1 MTQRA
6 FQDEISGNHCWGCGS
21 ANDKGLQ
28 IKSYWSGD
36 EAVCTWQ
43 PQAHHCAGPGHILNG
58 GIIAT
63 VIDCH
68 CGWTAIAA
76 AYREEG
82 REINT
87 EPSIWY
93 ATSSLNVKYLRPT
106 PLDEAVV
113 LRARVKESI
122 GKKTILACSLFAKGE
137 ECAVGEVVAV
147 RVPRRFWWNEE

>member
-6 FQDEISGNHCWGCGS
+6 FQDEVSGNHCWGCGS
-21 ANDKGLQ
+21 ANDNGLQ

-36 EAVCTWQ
+36 EVVCTWQ
-43 PQAHHCAGPGHILNG
+43 PQAHHSAGPGHILNG

-87 EPSIWY
+87 EPLIRY
-93 ATSSLNVKYLRPT
+93 ATASLNVKYLRPT

-122 GKKTILACSLFAKGE
+122 GTKTILMCSLFAKGE
-137 ECAVGEVVAV
+137 ECAVPFMTFYEFIKD
-147 RVPRRFWWNEE
+147 RKEEK